1 MINIL
6 FVCLGNICRS
16 PMAEAVFRKKV
27 REAGLEDRIRI
38 DSAGTGSWHIGK
50 PPHEGTRRILKQY
63 GIDTTG
69 MKARQVGAEDFRDY
83 QYIIAMDSSNVRNL
97 EAIAPS
103 GHGAEVRK
111 LLDWAPNAGV
121 TDVPDPYYTGNFE
134 EVYKLVDEAC
144 DTLLSYIREREKV

>member
-1 MINIL
+1 
-6 FVCLGNICRS
+6 
-16 PMAEAVFRKKV
+16 
-27 REAGLEDRIRI
+27 
-38 DSAGTGSWHIGK
+38 
-50 PPHEGTRRILKQY
+50 
-63 GIDTTG
+63 
-69 MKARQVGAEDFRDY
+69 MKARQVGAEDFRDF

-144 DTLLSYIREREKV
+144 ARLLSYIREREKL